1 MNIEP
6 EPDENLDS
14 HCLDRL
20 LAGAAQAE
28 NQDDPERMPERLR
41 KRVLANWRASLAEQ
55 VQGKMR
61 AAFLALMFR
70 RALLCAALLMS
81 ASVLVCV
88 ISDPDDDDEIDVS
101 ASVLQSDTNE
111 VFPNDAAPVDVT
123 P

>member
-1 MNIEP
+1 VNI
-6 EPDENLDS
+6 EPDEN
-14 HCLDRL
+14 LDRL
-20 LAGAAQAE
+20 LAGASQAE
-28 NQDDPERMPERLR
+28 SQDEPEPMPERLR

-55 VQGKMR
+55 VQGKLH

-81 ASVLVCV
+81 ASVVVCV
-88 ISDPDDDDEIDVS
+88 MSDPDDDDEIDVS